1 MTADRFVLPRVA
13 VAILSLTLLCPAG
26 LHAQSAATGAPHVP
40 TIDELVE
47 LGSVGAATLS
57 PDGRWVAYEESGAD
71 WERDA
76 FVTQLFVADTSTGTV
91 TQLTRGKESAGDI
104 EWSPDSRWITFLRNV
119 DGKGQVHAIRPDGGE
134 ALVLSKHD
142 ESVANHEWTPD
153 GTTIVLAAPEGED
166 AAAKARKE
174 SLGDFT
180 VVRKD
185 YRYAQL
191 WTLTVAEALQ
201 APAKARQRTKGT
213 ERHVGAFDV
222 APDGRRVAF
231 HASRTPD
238 LVDSGSSD
246 VFLLDLGTDIVSPL
260 VTQPGPDT
268 NPRWSPDGSRIAF
281 QSAMGEPRF
290 FHANGRVAVVPA
302 AGGAPVSVTDRLDE
316 DAQLAGWTPTGLY
329 VTALQKTASHLFRVD
344 PAAGTVTRVSMPD
357 ALAMQGASS
366 APTDRAWPTWR
377 DRRPRCRRCTP
388 PPSPAS
394 SRKHGRRARP
404 GWRTGHLAHVRWS
417 AGRARTVK

>member
-1 MTADRFVLPRVA
+1 MAILLAHAPLPRR
-13 VAILSLTLLCPAG
+13 PAR
-26 LHAQSAATGAPHVP
+26 AAAAAAAPHVP

-57 PDGRWVAYEESGAD
+57 PDGRWVAYEESSTD

-119 DGKGQVHAIRPDGGE
+119 DGKGQIHAIRPDGGE

-153 GTTIVLAAPEGED
+153 GTTIVFAAPEGED

-174 SLGDFT
+174 SLGEFT

-201 APAKARQRTKGT
+201 APAKARQRTRGT

-231 HASRTPD
+231 HAARTPD
-238 LVDSGSSD
+238 LVDTASAD
-246 VFLLDLGTDIVSPL
+246 VFLLDLGTRCRQPAGHAARPGHQSPL
-260 VTQPGPDT
+260 VPGWLAHRLPVGHGRT
-268 NPRWSPDGSRIAF
+268 AVLPRQR
-281 QSAMGEPRF
+281 PRRRR
-290 FHANGRVAVVPA
+290 ARRRRY
-302 AGGAPVSVTDRLDE
+302 AGVGDRQARRGCATGGLDADRPVRHGAPE
-316 DAQLAGWTPTGLY
+316 DGVAP
-329 VTALQKTASHLFRVD
+329 VPRRPCRTARS
-344 PAAGTVTRVSMPD
+344 TRVSMPD
-357 ALAMQGASS
+357 ALAMQGASFS
-366 APTDRAWPTWR
+366 ADG
-377 DRRPRCRRCTP
+377 
-388 PPSPAS
+388 
-394 SRKHGRRARP
+394 SRVAYVAG
-404 GWRTGHLAHVRWS
+404 S
-417 AGRARTVK
+417 ATTLPEVYTAAVAGFVPKA

>member
-1 MTADRFVLPRVA
+1 MTADRFLLPRVA

-26 LHAQSAATGAPHVP
+26 LHAQPAATGAPHVP

-119 DGKGQVHAIRPDGGE
+119 DGKGQIHAIRPDGGE

-153 GTTIVLAAPEGED
+153 GTTIVFAAPEGED
-166 AAAKARKE
+166 AAAKARKD

-191 WTLTVAEALQ
+191 WTLTCRRGAAGAGQ
-201 APAKARQRTKGT
+201 GTAAYARHRAPRRGIRGRSRRATGRVPRLTDARPG
-213 ERHVGAFDV
+213 
-222 APDGRRVAF
+222 GRRLGRCLPAR
-231 HASRTPD
+231 SRHRRGQSAGHTARP
-238 LVDSGSSD
+238 GHQ
-246 VFLLDLGTDIVSPL
+246 SPL
-260 VTQPGPDT
+260 VPGWLPHRL
-268 NPRWSPDGSRIAF
+268 PVG
-281 QSAMGEPRF
+281 
-290 FHANGRVAVVPA
+290 HGR
-302 AGGAPVSVTDRLDE
+302 
-316 DAQLAGWTPTGLY
+316 
-329 VTALQKTASHLFRVD
+329 TALLPRQ
-344 PAAGTVTRVSMPD
+344 
-357 ALAMQGASS
+357 
-366 APTDRAWPTWR
+366 
-377 DRRPRCRRCTP
+377 RPRR
-388 PPSPAS
+388 
-394 SRKHGRRARP
+394 RRAR
-404 GWRTGHLAHVRWS
+404 RRRCAACR
-417 AGRARTVK
+417 